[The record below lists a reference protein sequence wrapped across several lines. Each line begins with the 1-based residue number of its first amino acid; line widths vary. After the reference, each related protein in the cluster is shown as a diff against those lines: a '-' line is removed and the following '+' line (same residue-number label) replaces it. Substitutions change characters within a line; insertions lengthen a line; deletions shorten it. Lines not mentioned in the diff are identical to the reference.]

1 MQDVAEQY
9 VMGEIEVGQLPIEK
23 SLPVITPAEDVEEDT
38 KDLDS
43 AKLDLDRKKHD
54 DEVAIKVAEMIEK
67 KRNNMANEK
76 IGMKKA
82 MAKPKT
88 TKK

>member
-1 MQDVAEQY
+1 MDLDDRLNQRDNEYKLKIAQ
-9 VMGEIEVGQLPIEK
+9 IAA
-23 SLPVITPAEDVEEDT
+23 SNVEEDT